1 MGKNHASQYANFGS
15 LLDNKCFSILYYP
28 LAIRIYKSYSLF
40 KNIPFIRLNIKVSIG
55 VLFLTTPAL
64 LDFQ

>member
-1 MGKNHASQYANFGS
+1 MTNDYNIKIPM
-15 LLDNKCFSILYYP
+15 DNKCFSILYYP

>member
-1 MGKNHASQYANFGS
+1 M
-15 LLDNKCFSILYYP
+15 DNKCFSILYYP
-28 LAIRIYKSYSLF
+28 LDIRIYKSYSLF

>member
-1 MGKNHASQYANFGS
+1 M
-15 LLDNKCFSILYYP
+15 DNKCFSILYYP

-55 VLFLTTPAL
+55 ILFLTTPAL